1 MVPVEQD
8 LHLKHLLLL
17 HSTQERVVL
26 ILLLASYPHVMAV
39 VAVVV
44 TNLIQLVIMV
54 DLVVV
59 DQMDVMVV

>member
-1 MVPVEQD
+1 
-8 LHLKHLLLL
+8 
-17 HSTQERVVL
+17 
-26 ILLLASYPHVMAV
+26 MAV

>member
-1 MVPVEQD
+1 LVPVEQD
-8 LHLKHLLLL
+8 LHLKHPRLSHTIQDKVVLRLLL
-17 HSTQERVVL
+17 V
-26 ILLLASYPHVMAV
+26 SYPHAMV
-39 VAVVV
+39 VVEVVV

>member
-1 MVPVEQD
+1 MVVVE
-8 LHLKHLLLL
+8 
-17 HSTQERVVL
+17 
-26 ILLLASYPHVMAV
+26 
-39 VAVVV
+39 VVV